1 MGNSAASFDYA
12 SVEDQRGTTFIIT
25 GANAGL
31 GFECAQMLAKKNGR
45 IVLACRTESNGKA
58 AMEDIKAKV
67 PEADL
72 GVFELD
78 VSNLQS
84 VSRSVDE
91 FIAKEKCEKLVL
103 INNAEIMAL
112 PLTKTPDGRE
122 MQWATNCDGPFML
135 TAKLFPTLNSKTQA
149 RVVFV
154 SSAGHKTPE
163 SEEFI
168 MKDVGGTATQKC
180 MTNSRSMVRRSLAIT
195 SLHSA

>member
-84 VSRSVDE
+84 ISRFVDE
-91 FIAKEKCEKLVL
+91 FIAKERCEKLVL

-112 PLTKTPDGRE
+112 PLTKTPDGR
-122 MQWATNCDGPFML
+122 
-135 TAKLFPTLNSKTQA
+135 A
-149 RVVFV
+149 RD
-154 SSAGHKTPE
+154 AMGYE
-163 SEEFI
+163 L
-168 MKDVGGTATQKC
+168 
-180 MTNSRSMVRRSLAIT
+180 RRSIHAYSKAFPDIEFKNASQGCLRIFGGPQNARERGVHHEGRG
-195 SLHSA
+195 LPLKNV